1 MPGWNESAWFTFALG
16 VAFKSTLVLGVA
28 WLLASA
34 LHRRSAAA
42 RHLVWTAAAAAVL
55 ALPWLTL
62 ALPALA
68 VGGPGNVLDSGAWLV
83 QTAPAADVTAAIPL
97 PVHAGAAAK
106 RPAAP
111 APRPWNPDWRR
122 WLLLLWAAGVAAAG
136 AQLVLAC
143 VTLWRA
149 RRQSRPFA
157 DRDLVA
163 SLAHSLEVGH
173 DVEVCESA
181 PASMPMT
188 FGFFRPTV
196 FLPEGAA
203 EWPKERRRLVLLH
216 ELAHVRRDDAATQW
230 VARAALS
237 LHWWN
242 PLAWMAWRAFIKE
255 RERAADDLVLEAG
268 ARASDYATLLLEAAR
283 TLQSRPA
290 IGWAAIPMARPS
302 QLEGRL
308 LAILDPAVRRGAP
321 RRLAVA
327 AAALLAVAVVA
338 PFAAVHAQGQV
349 DRAVP
354 QDIDA
359 TIRAANAQKNHEI
372 LDQAAQAAAAQGKLE
387 VARKLL
393 DASVEIREQVSGRQS
408 VEYGLG
414 LVKLGELAQREGRQE
429 EAMSDYSQAVAS
441 IGERPEAAQ
450 ALLKMGVLAFTR
462 RDPEMAIGYFQRAAR
477 VDPVHSQTALM
488 WMAVVRSRQDERAAE
503 SESLFQQALELG
515 SMDSLERATTLDL
528 YAGLLRRTGRADEAA
543 ALAAQAMEIRTAW
556 RNRDRASA
564 SAEIPAGIYKI
575 GDGISAPVSIYKP
588 EPEYSEEARLA
599 KYSGEVTLSV
609 DIGPDGLPGNIRV
622 VQRLGLGLDEKAVD
636 AVSQWRFRPGAKDG
650 VPVTVRAQIVV
661 NFRLL

>member
-1 MPGWNESAWFTFALG
+1 MPGWNESAWFSFALG

-42 RHLVWTAAAAAVL
+42 RHVVWTAAAAAVL

-68 VGGPGNVLDSGAWLV
+68 VGGPGTVLDSGAWLV
-83 QTAPAADVTAAIPL
+83 QTAPAADAAAAIPL
-97 PVHAGAAAK
+97 PVRAAAAAK
-106 RPAAP
+106 RPVAP
-111 APRPWNPDWRR
+111 APRPWSPGWRR
-122 WLLLLWAAGVAAAG
+122 WLMLLWAAGVAAAG
-136 AQLVLAC
+136 AQLALAC
-143 VTLWRA
+143 WTLWRA

-157 DRDLVA
+157 DRGLVA
-163 SLAHSLEVGH
+163 ALAHSLEIGR
-173 DVEVCESA
+173 DVPVLEIA
-181 PASMPMT
+181 PSSMPMT

-203 EWPKERRRLVLLH
+203 EWPEERRRLVLLH
-216 ELAHVRRDDAATQW
+216 ELAHVRRGDAATQW
-230 VARAALS
+230 LARAALS

-242 PLAWMAWRAFIKE
+242 PLAWMAWRAFLKE

-283 TLQSRPA
+283 TLQSGPA

-321 RRLAVA
+321 RGLAVV
-327 AAALLAVAVVA
+327 AAALLAVALVA

-349 DRAVP
+349 DPAVP
-354 QDIDA
+354 LDIDA

-372 LDQAAQAAAAQGKLE
+372 LDRAAQAAASQGKLD

-414 LVKLGELAQREGRQE
+414 LVKLGELAQREGRRA
-429 EAMSDYSQAVAS
+429 EAMSDYSQAAAS
-441 IGERPEAAQ
+441 IGDRPEAAQ
-450 ALLKMGVLAFTR
+450 ALLKMGVLSFSGHEPESAF
-462 RDPEMAIGYFQRAAR
+462 GYFQQAAR
-477 VDPVHSQTALM
+477 IDPVHAQTALM
-488 WMAVVRSRQDERAAE
+488 WMAVVRSREDDRAAE
-503 SESLFQQALELG
+503 AESLFQQALELG
-515 SMDSLERATTLDL
+515 SVDSPERATTLDL

-543 ALAAQAMEIRTAW
+543 ALAAQAVEVRKAW
-556 RNRDRASA
+556 RDRDRASA
-564 SAEIPAGIYKI
+564 SAEIPAGIFKI
-575 GDGISAPVSIYKP
+575 GDGISRPVPMYKP

-599 KYSGEVTLSV
+599 KLSGEVTLTV
-609 DIGPDGLPGNIRV
+609 DIGPDGVPGNIRV
-622 VQRLGLGLDEKAVD
+622 VQGLGLGLDEKAVD
-636 AVSQWRFRPGAKDG
+636 TVSQWRFRPGAKDG
-650 VPVTVRAQIVV
+650 VPVTVRAQILV